1 MPRRPDD
8 APAPHSPTD
17 SAGGALVPID
27 DSVVKG
33 IQAWR
38 RGDAILYTVRGE
50 PKEVGE
56 LILELEGQGIDEII
70 AMISHEAPPEDAVP
84 DAADTSDEIDPP
96 VPPDERKP

>member
-1 MPRRPDD
+1 MPSRPDNAS
-8 APAPHSPTD
+8 APPTPTD

-50 PKEVGE
+50 PREVGE

-70 AMISHEAPPEDAVP
+70 AMISHEAPSEDAATP
-84 DAADTSDEIDPP
+84 SADTADEMDTPTPP
-96 VPPDERKP
+96 SERTP

>member
-1 MPRRPDD
+1 MMPSRPDD
-8 APAPHSPTD
+8 ASAPLTPTD
-17 SAGGALVPID
+17 SAAGALVPID

-50 PKEVGE
+50 PREVGE

-70 AMISHEAPPEDAVP
+70 ATAWGWRRAHPEGYGG
-84 DAADTSDEIDPP
+84 
-96 VPPDERKP
+96 

>member
-1 MPRRPDD
+1 MPQPPDD
-8 APAPHSPTD
+8 AAARPIPTD

-70 AMISHEAPPEDAVP
+70 AMISHEAQPEDEEPASADTAEEP
-84 DAADTSDEIDPP
+84 DAATPP
-96 VPPDERKP
+96 NEGKP

>member
-1 MPRRPDD
+1 MPLQPDNAS
-8 APAPHSPTD
+8 APLTPTD
-17 SAGGALVPID
+17 SANGELVPID

-70 AMISHEAPPEDAVP
+70 AMISHEAPPADADET
-84 DAADTSDEIDPP
+84 DAPTPP
-96 VPPDERKP
+96 SEKTP